1 MMQLKTMNL
10 KSISILIILGL
21 APVFV
26 GAQKNKIDGVAVVV
40 GKNVV
45 LDSDIEKFKK
55 EIETQ
60 SEGKIKITDCQ
71 MLEQLMDRKL
81 LAHHAVVDSV
91 TASKAEIDDR
101 VKRTIDFF
109 IRQHGGEKK
118 AIEVYGFNDKEDLI
132 KELERVQ
139 KEEILIEKE
148 QQKITGDVDLTPEEV
163 RLYFNGLKEKN
174 ELPEFPAEVEL
185 AQIVLKA
192 EPTKEE
198 NERIIAKLNEI
209 KKDVEENDAS
219 FRLKAIVNSN
229 DPSVARNGG
238 NLGTITKDTQFIKEF
253 KEVAFSLDEGQISEP
268 FKTIFGYHI
277 ILLHKIKGNGREVSH
292 IVMKPEIEE
301 SKLNDAKEKLE
312 QIRKDII
319 AGELTF
325 DKAVNDHSQ
334 DDETKNSGGLI
345 LNPYTGE
352 STFDL
357 TRMDPALYGR
367 INELKK
373 GEFSEVFYDETRAGE
388 KMYKLLYMRNR
399 TNTHKAD
406 LVNDYVKVQKLAL
419 VKKKEETIAKWSKD
433 KILETYVKI
442 GSDYKKCTFK
452 SNWKK
457 ENQ

>member
-1 MMQLKTMNL
+1 MQLKTMNL
-10 KSISILIILGL
+10 KSISIVMILGL
-21 APVFV
+21 APIFA

-101 VKRTIDFF
+101 VKRTLDFF
-109 IRQHGGEKK
+109 TRQYGDEKK
-118 AIEVYGFNDKEDLI
+118 AIAAYGFNDKEDLI

-268 FKTIFGYHI
+268 FKSIFGYHI

-301 SKLNDAKEKLE
+301 SKLKDAKEKLE
-312 QIRKDII
+312 KLRKDII

-325 DKAVNDHSQ
+325 EKAVDDHSQ

-367 INELKK
+367 INELQK

-406 LVNDYVKVQKLAL
+406 LVDDYVKVQKLAL